1 MILPNKYVPIS
12 DSIIGISA
20 LILEILGNNNM
31 TIDELWEKFNNN
43 IKQNKKI
50 KNTPSYNKFVLSI
63 IFMYITNMI
72 NYSKKGVI
80 YNENIKSKNL

>member
-20 LILEILGNNNM
+20 LILETLGNNNM

-50 KNTPSYNKFVLSI
+50 KNIPSYNKFVLSI
-63 IFMYITNMI
+63 NFMYISNMI